1 MKMKGERNDRQP
13 GDLGERHHPIL
24 HYITWPAR
32 SIRRNRQV
40 ITALGPRRQLEHRL
54 WPAPAR
60 GAAHGLD
67 VERFQDRR
75 EESAVLAGADHRRHP
90 GAAAAFSGVAKVSPH
105 RQRQPVMPNAEDYR
119 ACGGAV
125 ETAGPILPLVAQRSG
140 QAAHERKDQPRPEP
154 LAPTRRMGHDHGE
167 RLLAL
172 VSRWRFI
179 GVGLGTDGLHH
190 APFFKQK
197 RTRSSILT
205 CEPSA
210 AWARLTESWASICL
224 NPSAINASTASFIF

>member
-1 MKMKGERNDRQP
+1 MRDIVCRPGDWPLIPRNRPQGVLQVLAQSLPLRVGSLPWDANRFFQDHFTARKRQWNLKSIPAFWPPLPMKMIGERNDRQP

-119 ACGGAV
+119 
-125 ETAGPILPLVAQRSG
+125 
-140 QAAHERKDQPRPEP
+140 
-154 LAPTRRMGHDHGE
+154 
-167 RLLAL
+167 
-172 VSRWRFI
+172 
-179 GVGLGTDGLHH
+179 
-190 APFFKQK
+190 
-197 RTRSSILT
+197 
-205 CEPSA
+205 
-210 AWARLTESWASICL
+210 
-224 NPSAINASTASFIF
+224 